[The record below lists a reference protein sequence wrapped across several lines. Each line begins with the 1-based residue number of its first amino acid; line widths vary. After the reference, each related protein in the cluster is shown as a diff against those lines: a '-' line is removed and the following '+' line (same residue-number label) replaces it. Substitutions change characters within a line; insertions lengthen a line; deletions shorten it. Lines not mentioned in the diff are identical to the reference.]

1 MSYRKMSL
9 SRLLLTRIKKSRIFR
24 KIFVGILLLSIA
36 GFLGGLGYLGYL
48 VLNAPSV
55 ETLKDYR
62 PNTITR
68 VYSDKNEIIDTFFM
82 EDRRIISVQDVPPVV
97 INAFIASEDARFFH
111 HKGLDLFSISRAF
124 LKNLVARE
132 IVQGGSTIT
141 QQVAKSIYLS
151 PERTIIRKIKE
162 AILAYKIDQNM
173 NKWEILELYLNH
185 IYLGHGAY
193 GIEAAAQ
200 VYFGKTTK
208 DLTLPEAAMLAGLPK
223 APSKYSPYSNMERA
237 KQRQDYV
244 LIRMVEDSYIS
255 DADRN
260 RALKAPI
267 KLIAAAPKE
276 KVAPYFTENVR
287 RYVIEKYGSD
297 ALYREGLEIYT
308 TLNVEMQKAAFAAL
322 ERGLQEIEAR
332 VKYEAGSLQG
342 ALLCMDAK
350 TGEIKAMVGGRDYKK
365 SEFNRA
371 TQARRRPGSAFKPF
385 IYTAAFDKGLTPATV
400 IVDEPIEY
408 EDKKRD
414 KVWEPQNFDRKFHGP
429 TTLRTALVHSRNV
442 VTIKLL
448 EEIGLGYAID
458 YAGNMG
464 ISSPLTRDL
473 TLALGTSTLTVQEMV
488 RGFGVLANQGKRV
501 EPFFIKKIV
510 DRTGHVL
517 EENIPKEEQ
526 VIDPRIAYLT
536 TNVLKDVVQEGT
548 GERVKVIGR
557 PVAGKTGTT
566 DDFRDGWFIGFNPSL
581 VTGVW
586 VGFDDERNMAHNE
599 TGGRVAAPIWLYFM
613 EQALAGQPVEYFP
626 VPEGVTFVRIDPKTG
641 LLAGFSQRDA
651 IFECFL
657 EGTEPTQQAPGSQ
670 DAPHPEP

>member
-1 MSYRKMSL
+1 MSHRKMTL
-9 SRLLLTRIKKSRIFR
+9 SRMMIARIKKSRIFR
-24 KIFVGILLLSIA
+24 RTFVGILILSVA
-36 GFLGGLGYLGYL
+36 AFVGGAGYLLYL
-48 VLNAPSV
+48 IVNAPNV

-68 VYSDKNEIIDTFFM
+68 IYADKNEIIDTFFM

-111 HKGLDLFSISRAF
+111 HTGLDLFSIARAA

-141 QQVAKSIYLS
+141 QQVAKSIYLT
-151 PERTIIRKIKE
+151 PERTIIRKVKE
-162 AILAYKIDQNM
+162 AILAYKIDHSM
-173 NKWEILELYLNH
+173 NKREILELYLNH

-223 APSKYSPYSNMERA
+223 APSRYSPYGSMERA

-244 LIRMVEDSYIS
+244 LVRMVEDGYITET
-255 DADRN
+255 DRN

-267 KLIAAAPKE
+267 KLIAPAPKE

-287 RYVIEKYGSD
+287 RYVVEKYGSD
-297 ALYREGLEIYT
+297 ALYKEGLEIYA
-308 TLNVEMQKAAFAAL
+308 TLNVEMQKAAFAAV
-322 ERGLQEIEAR
+322 ERGLQETEDR
-332 VKYEAGSLQG
+332 LKYEKGVLQG
-342 ALLCMDAK
+342 ALFCMDAK
-350 TGEIKAMVGGRDYKK
+350 TGEIKAMIGGRDYKK

-371 TQARRRPGSAFKPF
+371 TQAKRRPGSAFKPF

-408 EDKKRD
+408 EYKKRT
-414 KVWEPQNFDRKFHGP
+414 WQPQNFDRKYNGP

-442 VTIKLL
+442 VTIRLL

-464 ISSPLTRDL
+464 VSSPLTRDL
-473 TLALGTSTLTVQEMV
+473 TLALGTSTLTLEEMV

-517 EENIPKEEQ
+517 EENVPKEEQ

-566 DDFRDGWFIGFNPSL
+566 DDFRDAWFVGFNPSL

-586 VGFDDERNMAHNE
+586 VGFDDETPMAHNE

-613 EQALAGQPVEYFP
+613 EQTLAGQPVEYFP
-626 VPEGVTFVRIDPKTG
+626 VPDGVTFVRIDPKTG
-641 LLAGFSQRDA
+641 FLAGFSQSDA

-657 EGTEPTQQAPGSQ
+657 EGTAPTQFAQGTQ
-670 DAPHPEP
+670 DAFHPEP

>member
-1 MSYRKMSL
+1 MNYKKMTL
-9 SRLLLTRIKKSRIFR
+9 SRLILTRIKKSRIF
-24 KIFVGILLLSIA
+24 KKIFIGILILSIAIFVG
-36 GFLGGLGYLGYL
+36 GVGYFVFLI
-48 VLNAPSV
+48 VNSPSV

-68 VYSDKNEIIDTFFM
+68 VYSDKNEMIETFYM
-82 EDRRIISVQDVPPVV
+82 EDRRIISVRDVPPVV

-111 HKGLDLFSISRAF
+111 HQGLDLFSIARAS
-124 LKNLVARE
+124 LKNLVARD

-141 QQVAKSIYLS
+141 QQVAKSIYLT
-151 PERTIIRKIKE
+151 PERTIIRKIRE
-162 AILAYKIDQNM
+162 AILAYKIDHYM

-223 APSKYSPYSNMERA
+223 APSKYSPYGSMERA

-244 LIRMVEDSYIS
+244 LVRMVEDGYITET
-255 DADRN
+255 DRN
-260 RALKAPI
+260 RALKAPV

-287 RYVIEKYGSD
+287 RYVVEKYGSD
-297 ALYREGLEIYT
+297 ALYKEGLEIYT
-308 TLNVEMQKAAFAAL
+308 TLNVDMQKAAFAAV
-322 ERGLQEIEAR
+322 ERGLQEVEAR
-332 VKYEAGSLQG
+332 VKYEKGLLQG

-371 TQARRRPGSAFKPF
+371 TQAKRRPGSAFKPF
-385 IYTAAFDKGLTPATV
+385 IYTAAFDKGLTPATI

-408 EDKKRD
+408 EYKKRT
-414 KVWEPQNFDRKFHGP
+414 WQPQNFDRKFNGP
-429 TTLRTALVHSRNV
+429 TTLRTALVNSRNV
-442 VTIKLL
+442 VTIRLL
-448 EEIGLGYAID
+448 EEIGLGYAMD

-464 ISSPLTRDL
+464 VSSPLTRDL
-473 TLALGTSTLTVQEMV
+473 TLALGTSALTLQEMV

-501 EPFFIKKIV
+501 EPFFIKKVV
-510 DRTGHVL
+510 DRTGHIL
-517 EENIPKEEQ
+517 EENVPKEEQ
-526 VIDPRIAYLT
+526 VIDPRIAYQA

-566 DDFRDGWFIGFNPSL
+566 DDFRDAWFVGFNPSL

-586 VGFDDERNMAHNE
+586 VGFDDETPMAHNE

-613 EQALAGQPVEYFP
+613 EQALAGQPLEYFP
-626 VPEGVTFVRIDPKTG
+626 VPDGVAFVRIDPKTG

-657 EGTEPTQQAPGSQ
+657 EGTAPTQYAHGAQ
-670 DAPHPEP
+670 DASQPEP

>member
-1 MSYRKMSL
+1 MNYEKMTL
-9 SRLLLTRIKKSRIFR
+9 SKLILTRIKKSLIFR
-24 KIFVGILLLSIA
+24 RVFTGILVLSIA
-36 GFLGGLGYLGYL
+36 AFFGGVGYCLYL
-48 VLNAPSV
+48 ILNAPSV

-68 VYSDKNEIIDTFFM
+68 VYSDKNEIISTFYM
-82 EDRRIISVQDVPPVV
+82 EDRRIISVQDVPQVV
-97 INAFIASEDARFFH
+97 IEAFIASEDARFFH
-111 HKGLDLFSISRAF
+111 HKGLDLFSIARAF

-151 PERTIIRKIKE
+151 PEKTIIRKIRE
-162 AILAYKIDQNM
+162 AILAYKIDQYM

-200 VYFGKTTK
+200 VYFGKAAK

-223 APSKYSPYSNMERA
+223 APSKYSPYGSMERA

-244 LIRMVEDSYIS
+244 LLRMVEDGYITE
-255 DADRN
+255 ADRE
-260 RALKAPI
+260 RALKIPI
-267 KLIAAAPKE
+267 KLIAATPKE

-297 ALYREGLEIYT
+297 ALYKEGLEIYT
-308 TLNVEMQKAAFAAL
+308 TLNVDMQKAAFAAV

-332 VKYEAGSLQG
+332 QKYEKDSLQG

-350 TGEIKAMVGGRDYKK
+350 TGEIRAMVGGRDFQK

-371 TQARRRPGSAFKPF
+371 TQAKRRPGSAFKPF
-385 IYTAAFDKGLTPATV
+385 IYTAAFDKGLTPATI

-408 EDKKRD
+408 EYKKRT
-414 KVWEPQNFDRKFHGP
+414 WEPQNFDRKFHGP
-429 TTLRTALVHSRNV
+429 TTLRTALVYSRNV
-442 VTIKLL
+442 VTIRVL

-473 TLALGTSTLTVQEMV
+473 TLALGTSTLTLQEMV

-501 EPFFIKKIV
+501 EPFFIKKII

-517 EENIPKEEQ
+517 EENVPKEEQ

-566 DDFRDGWFIGFNPSL
+566 DDFRDAWFVGFNPSL

-586 VGFDDERNMAHNE
+586 VGFDDERPMAHNE

-626 VPEGVTFVRIDPKTG
+626 VPDGVTFVRIDPKTG

-657 EGTEPTQQAPGSQ
+657 EGTAPTQYAPGAQ
-670 DAPHPEP
+670 DAALAEP

>member
-1 MSYRKMSL
+1 MNYEKMTL
-9 SRLLLTRIKKSRIFR
+9 SKLILTRIKKSLMFR
-24 KIFVGILLLSIA
+24 KVFTGILILSIA
-36 GFLGGLGYLGYL
+36 AFFGGLGYIIYL
-48 VLNAPSV
+48 ILNAPSV

-68 VYSDKNEIIDTFFM
+68 LYADKNEIIETFFM
-82 EDRRIISVQDVPPVV
+82 EDRRIISVQDVPQVV
-97 INAFIASEDARFFH
+97 INAFVASEDARFFQ
-111 HKGLDLFSISRAF
+111 HKGLDLFSITRAF

-151 PERTIIRKIKE
+151 PERTIIRKIRE
-162 AILAYKIDQNM
+162 AILAYKIDQYM

-223 APSKYSPYSNMERA
+223 APSKYSPYGSMERA

-244 LIRMVEDSYIS
+244 LIRMVEDGYIT
-255 DADRN
+255 DTDRN

-267 KLIAAAPKE
+267 KLIAVTPKE

-297 ALYREGLEIYT
+297 ALYKEGLEIYT
-308 TLNVEMQKAAFAAL
+308 TLNVDMQKAATAAV

-332 VKYEAGSLQG
+332 VKYEKGALQG

-371 TQARRRPGSAFKPF
+371 TQAKRRPGSAFKPF
-385 IYTAAFDKGLTPATV
+385 IYTAAFDKGLTPASI

-408 EDKKRD
+408 EYKKRT
-414 KVWEPQNFDRKFHGP
+414 WEPQNFDRKFNGP
-429 TTLRTALVHSRNV
+429 TTLRTALVYSRNV
-442 VTIKLL
+442 VTIRLL
-448 EEIGLGYAID
+448 EEIGLGYAMD

-464 ISSPLTRDL
+464 VSSPLTRDL
-473 TLALGTSTLTVQEMV
+473 TLALGTSTLTLQEMV
-488 RGFGVLANQGKRV
+488 RGFGVLANQGKRM
-501 EPFFIKKIV
+501 EPFFIKKII

-566 DDFRDGWFIGFNPSL
+566 DDFRDAWFVGYNPSL

-586 VGFDDERNMAHNE
+586 VGFDDETPMAHNE

-613 EQALAGQPVEYFP
+613 EQALAGQPVEYFA
-626 VPEGVTFVRIDPKTG
+626 VPDGVAFVRIDPKTG
-641 LLAGFSQRDA
+641 LLAGFNQREA
-651 IFECFL
+651 IFECFI
-657 EGTEPTQQAPGSQ
+657 EGTAPTQYAAGAH
-670 DAPHPEP
+670 DAALVEP

>member
-1 MSYRKMSL
+1 MNYEKMTL
-9 SRLLLTRIKKSRIFR
+9 SKLILTRIKKSLIFR
-24 KIFVGILLLSIA
+24 KIFTGILVLSIA
-36 GFLGGLGYLGYL
+36 AFFAGLGYFIYL

-68 VYSDKNEIIDTFFM
+68 FYSDKNEIIDTFFM
-82 EDRRIISVQDVPPVV
+82 EDRRIISVQDVPQVV
-97 INAFIASEDARFFH
+97 INAFVASEDARFFL
-111 HKGLDLFSISRAF
+111 HKGLDLFSIIRAF

-151 PERTIIRKIKE
+151 PERTIIRKIRE

-223 APSKYSPYSNMERA
+223 APSKYSPYASMERA

-244 LIRMVEDSYIS
+244 LIRMVEDGYITE
-255 DADRN
+255 AERN
-260 RALKAPI
+260 RVLKVPI

-297 ALYREGLEIYT
+297 ALYKEGLEIYT
-308 TLNVEMQKAAFAAL
+308 TLNVDMQKAAFAAV

-332 VKYEAGSLQG
+332 VKYEKGSLQG

-350 TGEIKAMVGGRDYKK
+350 TGETKAMVGGRDYKK
-365 SEFNRA
+365 SEFNRT
-371 TQARRRPGSAFKPF
+371 TQAKRRPGSAFKPF
-385 IYTAAFDKGLTPATV
+385 IYTAAFDKGLTPATI

-408 EDKKRD
+408 EYKKRD
-414 KVWEPQNFDRKFHGP
+414 KIWEPQNFDRKFHGP
-429 TTLRTALVHSRNV
+429 TTLRTALVYSRNV
-442 VTIKLL
+442 VTIRLL

-464 ISSPLTRDL
+464 VSSPLTRDL
-473 TLALGTSTLTVQEMV
+473 TLALGTSTLTLQEMV

-510 DRTGHVL
+510 DRTGHIL
-517 EENIPKEEQ
+517 EENVPKEEQ

-566 DDFRDGWFIGFNPSL
+566 DDFRDAWFIGYNPSL

-586 VGFDDERNMAHNE
+586 VGFDDETPMAHNE

-626 VPEGVTFVRIDPKTG
+626 VPDGVAFVRINPKTG
-641 LLAGFSQRDA
+641 LLAGFNQRDT

-657 EGTEPTQQAPGSQ
+657 EGTAPTQYEQGAHDTALG
-670 DAPHPEP
+670 EP